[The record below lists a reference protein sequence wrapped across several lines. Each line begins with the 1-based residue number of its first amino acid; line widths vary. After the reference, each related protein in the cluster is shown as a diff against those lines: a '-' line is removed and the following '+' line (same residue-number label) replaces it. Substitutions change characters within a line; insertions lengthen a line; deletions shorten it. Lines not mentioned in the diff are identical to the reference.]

1 MKKTVS
7 LLLALLLLASVLSA
21 CGKDDPTAAPLYAER
36 GDAGRSALGNM
47 TPAADAN
54 TVLAALTAAGQSA
67 STHWQPEDLDPDGA
81 GPRLTVSG
89 DASGD
94 TVVTDGTNI
103 FMLDSYGLVTVSA
116 AGEGSAVRAYTKVVR
131 DSDRW
136 GERLYLWKDRVAI
149 VWTALRY
156 SAEDGWVD
164 LTETRALVFS
174 VTDPVKPEQISSLRV
189 DGSLVDACLLDG
201 TLCLVTEKTM
211 LTLPES
217 DKAGTAL
224 PRLSENDESFS
235 LRPGDVYLCPDPA
248 KPALTVVAA
257 IRLEDGRFADALAFT
272 DGTEAVCAD
281 GKDLYLAR
289 TFWSETASAPRKEAP
304 YSVVDYST
312 AAQTEIKRL
321 RLEGGLSLN
330 EGCVLY
336 GALSDPDA
344 MAVVNGQLRVAT
356 DVDERSFSVYTDE
369 KHGWSNYEGGTHV
382 KDSQLAVL
390 DGDLNAVGALA
401 KLGGEQGIADCR
413 FLRSTGWITAG
424 ETLSAVDFS
433 NPADPKVCGSFPTSG
448 DILVLREMGQN
459 CVLAL
464 SLPGPEGKLRLTA
477 YDLSDPAAPKE
488 ADSLELDE
496 LPAGDLTA
504 RGALFADAASGWI
517 GWPAAEEDGSA
528 FRLVHWTGSKLKDEG
543 TVSLDYVPDN
553 ARGLLLNGLLY
564 ICSPGQVC
572 VTDPENGKVL
582 TTVSNAVG

>member
-1 MKKTVS
+1 MKTKILSILV
-7 LLLALLLLASVLSA
+7 LLCLVLSA

-67 STHWQPEDLDPDGA
+67 STRWQPEDLDTDGA

-116 AGEGSAVRAYTKVVR
+116 AGSESAVRAYTKVVR

-136 GERLYLWKDRVAI
+136 GERLYLWKDRIAI
-149 VWTALRY
+149 AWTAFR
-156 SAEDGWVD
+156 SGVEEGWLD
-164 LTETRALVFS
+164 ATETRVLVFS
-174 VTDPVKPEQISSLRV
+174 VADPAKPEQLSSLRV
-189 DGSLVDACLLDG
+189 DGSLVDACCMDG
-201 TLCLVTEKTM
+201 TLCVVTEKNL
-211 LTLPES
+211 LTLPETE
-217 DKAGTAL
+217 KAESVL
-224 PRLSENDESFS
+224 PKLSENADAFS
-235 LRPGDVYLCPDPA
+235 LRAGDVYLCPDPA

-272 DGTEAVCAD
+272 DGTEAVCTD

-289 TFWSETASAPRKEAP
+289 TRWNETASAPRREEP
-304 YSVVDYST
+304 YQVVDYK
-312 AAQTEIKRL
+312 AAAETEIKRL
-321 RLEGGLSLN
+321 RLDGGLTLD

-336 GALSDPDA
+336 GALSDPGA
-344 MAVVNGQLRVAT
+344 MAIANGQLRVAT
-356 DVDERSFSVYTDE
+356 NVDERSFSVYTDE
-369 KHGWSNYEGGTHV
+369 KHGWTNCEGGSHV
-382 KDSQLAVL
+382 TDSQLAVL
-390 DGDLNAVGALA
+390 DGNLNAVGALA
-401 KLGGEQGIADCR
+401 RLGGEKGITACR
-413 FLRSTGWITAG
+413 FLNAAGWITAG

-433 NPADPKVCGSFPTSG
+433 NPADPQIRGSFPTSG
-448 DILVLREMGQN
+448 EALVLRDMGQG

-464 SLPGPEGKLRLTA
+464 ALPGREEKLRLTV
-477 YDLSDPAAPKE
+477 YDVSDPSSPKE
-488 ADSLELDE
+488 VDSLELDAF
-496 LPAGDLTA
+496 PAGDLTA
-504 RGALFADAASGWI
+504 RGALFADANGGFI
-517 GWPAAEEDGSA
+517 GWPAAGEDGSE
-528 FRLVHWTGSKLKDEG
+528 FRLVRWTGSELKNEG
-543 TVSLDYVPDN
+543 AFALDYVPDN

-582 TTVSNAVG
+582 ATVSNAVG

>member
-1 MKKTVS
+1 MKKTVC
-7 LLLALLLLASVLSA
+7 LTLALLLLLSAFSA
-21 CGKDDPTAAPLYAER
+21 CGSDEKGEPLFAER
-36 GDAGRSALGNM
+36 GEAQRAPLGELV
-47 TPAADAN
+47 PAADAE
-54 TVLAALTAAGQSA
+54 ALLEALREAGQNHSA
-67 STHWQPEDLDPDGA
+67 DWD
-81 GPRLTVSG
+81 
-89 DASGD
+89 DASERAVPGVRLDVARAADGD
-94 TVVTDGTNI
+94 TVATDGSYI
-103 FMLDSYGLVTVSA
+103 YMLDSYGLVIFSA
-116 AGEGSAVRAYTKVVR
+116 AGRESEILSYTRVEREGAGWS
-131 DSDRW
+131 
-136 GERLYLWKDRVAI
+136 ERLCVTQDRVA
-149 VWTALRY
+149 VVSTVSDSGLDAEGSWHDEAEVRVTLLDTADKRKPQKL
-156 SAEDGWVD
+156 AD
-164 LTETRALVFS
+164 AS
-174 VTDPVKPEQISSLRV
+174 VE
-189 DGSLVDACLLDG
+189 GSLVEARLVDG

-369 KHGWSNYEGGTHV
+369 KHGWSNYEGGTHA

-390 DGDLNAVGALA
+390 DGNLNAVGALA
-401 KLGGEQGIADCR
+401 RLGGEQGIADCR

-448 DILVLREMGQN
+448 DILVLWEMGQN

-464 SLPGPEGKLRLTA
+464 SLPGPEGKIRLTA